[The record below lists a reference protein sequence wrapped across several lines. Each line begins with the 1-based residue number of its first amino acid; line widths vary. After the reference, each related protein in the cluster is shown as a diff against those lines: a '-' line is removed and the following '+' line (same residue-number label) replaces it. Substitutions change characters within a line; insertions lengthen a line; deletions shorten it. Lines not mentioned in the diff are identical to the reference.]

1 MLKMMDKNPPAMD
14 SALSADIRQSTDTVL
29 MVRPHAFTPNPQ
41 TAADNSFQCETVK
54 KDAKVLATLAYE
66 EVSAMVA
73 LLESKGI
80 TVHLFE
86 DDGRSGTPDSVFP
99 NNWITTYCEGLIG
112 VHAMYAPNRRKER
125 RADVLEFFQSRYDVL
140 DVIDDSSAAEDG
152 KYLEGTGVLIL
163 DRLYKIA
170 YMCRSMRTNEE
181 LLEKYCRDFG
191 FAAMAFDASDEE
203 GTPIYHTNVMMCLGS
218 EFVLIGLEC
227 IKDEAERAR
236 VEHMLKTTGR
246 EIIEISQD
254 QIAAFAGN
262 ALELQGASGKLLA
275 LSTTAFDALT
285 PEQKMRIENYAELLP
300 IDIPTIELAGG
311 SVRCM
316 LAEVFLPLK
325 KAK

>member
-1 MLKMMDKNPPAMD
+1 MLKMMDKTPPAMD
-14 SALSADIRQSTDTVL
+14 SAHDAGIRQSTDTVL
-29 MVRPHAFTPNPQ
+29 MVRPHAFRPNPQ
-41 TAADNSFQCETVK
+41 TAADNSFQCERIKNDAATV
-54 KDAKVLATLAYE
+54 AKLAYE

-86 DDGRSGTPDSVFP
+86 DDGRNGTPDSVFP

-112 VHAMYAPNRRKER
+112 VHAMYALNRRKER
-125 RADVLEFFQSRYDVL
+125 REDVLAFFQSRYDVI
-140 DVIDDSSAAEDG
+140 DVIDDSRAAEDE

-181 LLEKYCRDFG
+181 LLEKFCHDFG
-191 FAAMAFDASDEE
+191 YAALAFDASDEE
-203 GTPIYHTNVMMCLGS
+203 DIPIYHTNVMMCLGTG
-218 EFVLIGLEC
+218 FALIGLEC

-236 VEHMLKTTGR
+236 VQHMLESTGR
-246 EIIEISQD
+246 EIIAITQD

-262 ALELQGASGKLLA
+262 ALELQGRGGKLLA
-275 LSTTAFDALT
+275 LSSTAFNALSE
-285 PEQKMRIENYAELLP
+285 EQRVRIEHYAELLP
-300 IDIPTIELAGG
+300 INIPTIELAGG

-316 LAEVFLPLK
+316 LAEIFLPA

>member
-14 SALSADIRQSTDTVL
+14 SPHDADIRQSTNTVL

-41 TAADNSFQCETVK
+41 TAADNSFQCESVK
-54 KDAKVLATLAYE
+54 KDAETLAKLAYE

-99 NNWITTYCEGLIG
+99 NNWITTYSDGLIG
-112 VHAMYAPNRRKER
+112 VHAMYAKNRRLER
-125 RADVLEFFQSRYDVL
+125 REDVLEFFQSRYDVIE
-140 DVIDDSSAAEDG
+140 VIDDSAAAEAG

-191 FAAMAFDASDEE
+191 FSAMAFDASDED
-203 GTPIYHTNVMMCLGS
+203 GTPIYHTNVMMCLGT
-218 EFVLIGLEC
+218 EFALIGLDC
-227 IKDEAERAR
+227 IKNKAERAR
-236 VEHMLKTTGR
+236 VEHMLGSTGR
-246 EIIEISQD
+246 EIIEITQS

-262 ALELQGASGKLLA
+262 ALELQGAGGKLLA
-275 LSTTAFDALT
+275 LSTTAYDALSE
-285 PEQKMRIENYAELLP
+285 EQKARIEKYAELLP
-300 IDIPTIELAGG
+300 IAIPTIELAGG

-316 LAEVFLPLK
+316 LAEIFLSP

>member
-1 MLKMMDKNPPAMD
+1 MLKMMDTTPPVMD
-14 SALSADIRQSTDTVL
+14 AAPGANIRQSTDTVL

-41 TAADNSFQCETVK
+41 TAADNSFQCDSVK
-54 KDAKVLATLAYE
+54 KDKTTIARQAYD

-73 LLESKGI
+73 LLQSKGI

-86 DDGRSGTPDSVFP
+86 DDGQRGTPDSVFP
-99 NNWITTYCEGLIG
+99 NNWITTYNEGLIG
-112 VHAMYAPNRRKER
+112 VHAMYAQNRRKER
-125 RADVLEFFQSRYDVL
+125 RDDVL
-140 DVIDDSSAAEDG
+140 DFFRSQYNVMDIIDDSAAAEEG

-191 FAAMAFDASDEE
+191 FAAMAFDASDEG
-203 GTPIYHTNVMMCLGS
+203 GTPIYHTNVMMCLGTN
-218 EFVLIGLEC
+218 FALIGLNC
-227 IKDEAERAR
+227 IKNDHERAR
-236 VEHMLKTTGR
+236 VVHMLESTGR

-262 ALELQGASGKLLA
+262 ALELQGRGGKLLA
-275 LSTTAFDALT
+275 LSTTAFGALT
-285 PEQKMRIENYAELLP
+285 DEQKARIEHYTELLP

-316 LAEVFLPLK
+316 LAEVFLPVK
-325 KAK
+325 VK

>member
-1 MLKMMDKNPPAMD
+1 MLKIMDKNPPAMD
-14 SALSADIRQSTDTVL
+14 CAPGADIRQSTDTVL

-41 TAADNSFQCETVK
+41 TAADNSFQCESIK
-54 KDAKVLATLAYE
+54 KAEAEIAKLAYE
-66 EVSAMVA
+66 EVSAMVS
-73 LLESKGI
+73 LLETKGI

-86 DDGRSGTPDSVFP
+86 DDGRNGTPDSVFP

-112 VHAMYAPNRRKER
+112 VHAMYAQNRRKER
-125 RADVLEFFQSRYDVL
+125 REDVLDFFQSRYDVI
-140 DVIDDSSAAEDG
+140 DVIDDSKAAEDG

-191 FAAMAFDASDEE
+191 FAAMAFDASDEN
-203 GTPIYHTNVMMCLGS
+203 GTPIYHTNVMMCLGTN
-218 EFVLIGLEC
+218 FALIGLDC
-227 IKDEAERAR
+227 IKDDHERAR
-236 VEHMLKTTGR
+236 VVHMLESTGR
-246 EIIEISQD
+246 EIIEISQE

-262 ALELQGASGKLLA
+262 ALELQGAGGKLLA
-275 LSTTAFDALT
+275 ISSTAFGALSE
-285 PEQKMRIENYAELLP
+285 EQKARIEQYAELLP

-316 LAEVFLPLK
+316 LAEVFLS
-325 KAK
+325 AKL

>member
-1 MLKMMDKNPPAMD
+1 MLQMMDKTPPAMD
-14 SALSADIRQSTDTVL
+14 SAHDADIRQSTDTVL

-41 TAADNSFQCETVK
+41 TAADNSFQCESVK
-54 KDAKVLATLAYE
+54 KDAAVVPKLAYE
-66 EVSAMVA
+66 EVSAMA
-73 LLESKGI
+73 TLLESKGL

-86 DDGRSGTPDSVFP
+86 DDGRNGTPDSVFP

-112 VHAMYAPNRRKER
+112 VHAMYAQNRRKER
-125 RADVLEFFQSRYDVL
+125 RDDVLQFFQSRYDVI

-191 FAAMAFDASDEE
+191 FAAMAFDASDAR
-203 GTPIYHTNVMMCLGS
+203 GTPIYHTNVMMCLGTN
-218 EFVLIGLEC
+218 FALIGLDC
-227 IKDEAERAR
+227 IKDKAERAR

-246 EIIEISQD
+246 EIIEISQE

-262 ALELQGASGKLLA
+262 ALELQGAGGKLLA
-275 LSTTAFDALT
+275 LSTTAANALSE
-285 PEQKMRIENYAELLP
+285 EQKARIAQYAELLP

-316 LAEVFLPLK
+316 LAEVFLHA
-325 KAK
+325 KA